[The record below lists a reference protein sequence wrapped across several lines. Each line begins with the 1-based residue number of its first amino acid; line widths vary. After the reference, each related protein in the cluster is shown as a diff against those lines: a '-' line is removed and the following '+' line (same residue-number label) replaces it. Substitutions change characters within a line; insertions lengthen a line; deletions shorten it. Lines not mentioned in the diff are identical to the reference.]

1 MFRFSSIAVSTSHL
15 PQLSS
20 PTRPS
25 SAPTHTTPA
34 ALPPESRVPESPYDR
49 HTRLAP
55 PRRWLQLPGGKPPSR
70 RPVAASPHPT
80 LAQARVAATFPTT
93 TTTAVPRVGRYST
106 PHPRS
111 ENSSP
116 GSLEGAV
123 KPTKVVRGVTPGGEG
138 WGTCVRS
145 RLTPRLWEMTAED
158 LAHVALGW
166 RARLGQPPTN
176 PSVVLHAPAYSHP
189 VLGHCHSKPGP
200 QDGCVLHAH
209 YPQTPGVATP
219 TLRGAGRVRVEG
231 HWSPAPSLT

>member
-1 MFRFSSIAVSTSHL
+1 MSQPRGRCF
-15 PQLSS
+15 
-20 PTRPS
+20 
-25 SAPTHTTPA
+25 
-34 ALPPESRVPESPYDR
+34 ALPPLLSAPHTFLSCPPPPGPPVPPPTPLLQRFLPSPESLSPL
-49 HTRLAP
+49 TTATLAWH
-55 PRRWLQLPGGKPPSR
+55 RPGGGSNSRGKPPSR

-93 TTTAVPRVGRYST
+93 TTTAVPRVGRHSTPHPT

-111 ENSSP
+111 EKFESGFP
-116 GSLEGAV
+116 GGAV
-123 KPTKVVRGVTPGGEG
+123 KPTNVVRGVTPGGEG

-145 RLTPRLWEMTAED
+145 RLTPRLWEVTTED

-176 PSVVLHAPAYSHP
+176 PSVVLHAPAYSHA

-209 YPQTPGVATP
+209 
-219 TLRGAGRVRVEG
+219 
-231 HWSPAPSLT
+231 